1 MSKRTR
7 IVVLAGLLV
16 ALFLAGGLSY
26 YASSSPDGLNR
37 VAIDEGFDKGE
48 KDHALDDSPLS
59 GYSLRGV
66 DNERLSGGLAGI
78 LGVGLTFAVG
88 SAIALAVRRRGAD
101 STQSE
106 RSDHE
111 STRTGGART

>member
-1 MSKRTR
+1 MSKHTR
-7 IVVLAGLLV
+7 IVVLVGLLV
-16 ALFLAGGLSY
+16 ALLVAGGLSY
-26 YASSSPDGLNR
+26 YASSAPDGLNR

-66 DNERLSGGLAGI
+66 DNDRLSGGLAGI
-78 LGVGLTFAVG
+78 LGVGLTFVLG

-101 STQSE
+101 SSPPE
-106 RSDHE
+106 RSDRE
-111 STRTGGART
+111 STTAGGART